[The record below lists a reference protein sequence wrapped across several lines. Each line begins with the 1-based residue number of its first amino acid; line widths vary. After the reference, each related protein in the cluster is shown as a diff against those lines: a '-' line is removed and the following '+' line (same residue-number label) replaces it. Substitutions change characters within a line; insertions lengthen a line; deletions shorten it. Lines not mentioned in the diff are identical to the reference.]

1 MQCVN
6 EGLLEQFSIE
16 RRKTKTKQLTN
27 QLLSQSQSKV
37 KQNQSNYVITFNTQ
51 LKATQ
56 LLFLLLF
63 RPE

>member
-16 RRKTKTKQLTN
+16 RLKTKTKQLTN

-51 LKATQ
+51 LKTA
-56 LLFLLLF
+56 LLLLLLF